1 MIRKGIILAGGIGSR
16 LSPLTKSVNK
26 QLLPVYNKPLIFY
39 SLSILLQN
47 NIRNILI
54 IVGLGQSSQFKKILP
69 ENNNLGIKIKYL
81 EQKKPKGLPDAFII
95 GKNFIK
101 NDKVAL
107 ILGDNIFLSK
117 NYSNIIFNDSKFLTG
132 ARIFLFPV
140 KNPRMFGVAK
150 INNKKKVVKIEEKPS
165 SPKSNLAI
173 TGLYLFDKNV
183 VKYSKSLKPSKRNE
197 LEIVDLLKIY
207 KLKKYLQADLL
218 NKNIKWFDAGS
229 VDNLLLASNLIKNIE
244 KKKKIII
251 GCLEQIA
258 YKKKWITSS
267 KIKKSIKFY
276 GNCNYSDYLK
286 KIIKK

>member
-1 MIRKGIILAGGIGSR
+1 M
-16 LSPLTKSVNK
+16 V
-26 QLLPVYNKPLIFY
+26 
-39 SLSILLQN
+39 
-47 NIRNILI
+47 
-54 IVGLGQSSQFKKILP
+54 
-69 ENNNLGIKIKYL
+69 E
-81 EQKKPKGLPDAFII
+81 
-95 GKNFIK
+95 
-101 NDKVAL
+101 
-107 ILGDNIFLSK
+107 
-117 NYSNIIFNDSKFLTG
+117 
-132 ARIFLFPV
+132 
-140 KNPRMFGVAK
+140 
-150 INNKKKVVKIEEKPS
+150 IEEKPS